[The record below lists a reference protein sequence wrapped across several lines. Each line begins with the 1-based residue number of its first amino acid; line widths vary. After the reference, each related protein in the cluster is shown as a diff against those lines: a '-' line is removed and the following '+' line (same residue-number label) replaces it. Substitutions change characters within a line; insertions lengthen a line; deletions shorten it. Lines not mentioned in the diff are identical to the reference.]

1 MKKLKLTNK
10 GKKLVGVLAVI
21 ASLLIIF
28 LIFLLI
34 SLGSDKS
41 KTYNIE
47 KLQSIMIAEY
57 ADLNLKE
64 MDQIDLLNKFGII
77 KEEIPE
83 SLAFMSYA
91 EDKDGNNT
99 AEENYIIIINTENY
113 QYYYDMFDSQID
125 SITRYT
131 EDKEEFELYSNA
143 ILKCDENYVYLIVS
157 KEAKNIE
164 QLINE

>member
-28 LIFLLI
+28 LIFLLM
-34 SLGSDKS
+34 SLGADKS
-41 KTYNIE
+41 KTYDIE
-47 KLQSIMIAEY
+47 KLQSIIIAEY

-77 KEEIPE
+77 KEEISE

-99 AEENYIIIINTENY
+99 AEDNYIIIINSENY
-113 QYYYDMFDSQID
+113 QYYYDMFESQID

-131 EDKEEFELYSNA
+131 EDKKEFELYSNA
-143 ILKCDENYVYLIVS
+143 ILECDENYVYLIVS